1 MLAEAQ
7 DVLLAAALELAEAV
21 IGNALSDGDFAA
33 RTALRRVL
41 AQPAI
46 PGIYAVHM
54 HPADLDALDEAVLD
68 KAAPTRPECGSSRMR
83 TWPAGTPWRSLST
96 AGWMP
101 GSAPRWRGPR
111 KRCWPMDSW
120 VTPSWPMVCRVARRP
135 DSRAAFHDHH
145 PLASA
150 CPPLRG
156 GDGCRPSGTRRLRV
170 VYRGTG
176 RRGGRF
182 GRRHRRPVTIGE
194 NPGVDAEVVA
204 TTPDGHPL
212 HAAGPDDRDQRR
224 LAGTL
229 QGPPLLVPTG
239 AGLFGRVL
247 DGLGRPIDGKGPL
260 PADGRV
266 PVDHDTPSAMHRA
279 RIDTPLQLGVRVLDT
294 LTTVGKGQRMGLFA
308 GSGVGKSSLLSM
320 IARGTDAE
328 VSVIA
333 LVGER
338 GREVREF
345 LEDDLGPEG
354 LARSIVVVSTSDE
367 PALMRLRAAFT
378 ATRIAES
385 FRDRGADVV
394 LMMDS
399 LTRVAMAQREIGLSV
414 GEPPA
419 TRGYPP
425 STFSVLAQLLERA
438 GTAERGS
445 VTGIYTVLVDG
456 DDHNEPIA
464 DAARSILDGHVV
476 LDRKLAVAGHFPS
489 IDVLGSISRVA
500 SKVNSAAGTRRG
512 HRAAQGARRPARRC
526 RT

>member
-1 MLAEAQ
+1 MTATAWRPHAARFRAA
-7 DVLLAAALELAEAV
+7 VAAATPERLGTVSSIVGLGVEIAGLDCA
-21 IGNALSDGDFAA
+21 IG
-33 RTALRRVL
+33 
-41 AQPAI
+41 
-46 PGIYAVHM
+46 
-54 HPADLDALDEAVLD
+54 DL
-68 KAAPTRPECGSSRMR
+68 
-83 TWPAGTPWRSLST
+83 
-96 AGWMP
+96 
-101 GSAPRWRGPR
+101 
-111 KRCWPMDSW
+111 
-120 VTPSWPMVCRVARRP
+120 
-135 DSRAAFHDHH
+135 
-145 PLASA
+145 
-150 CPPLRG
+150 
-156 GDGCRPSGTRRLRV
+156 
-170 VYRGTG
+170 
-176 RRGGRF
+176 
-182 GRRHRRPVTIGE
+182 VTIGD
-194 NPGVDAEVVA
+194 GVGIDAEVVA
-204 TTPDGHPL
+204 TTRAGIRCMPL
-212 HAAGPDDRDQRR
+212 GRMTGVG
-224 LAGTL
+224 AGTIVRTK
-229 QGPPLLVPTG
+229 GAPLLVPTG
-239 AGLFGRVL
+239 TGLFGRVL

-260 PADGRV
+260 EAGGRV
-266 PVDHDTPSAMHRA
+266 PIDHETPSAMHRA
-279 RIDTPLQLGVRVLDT
+279 RITSPLQLGVRAMDT
-294 LTTVGKGQRMGLFA
+294 LITVGRGQRIGLFA

-367 PALMRLRAAFT
+367 PALMRMRAAFT

-385 FRDRGADVV
+385 FRDGGADVV

-445 VTGIYTVLVDG
+445 VTGVYTVLVDG

-500 SKVNSAAGTRRG
+500 SKVTSREQHATATALRQVL
-512 HRAAQGARRPARRC
+512 AARRAVQDLIDVGAYQRGTNPLVDAAMDHAVEINAFLQQRMDEQVPAETSWARLGQLAA
-526 RT
+526 TLDAA